1 MRKVGV
7 LDYGRR
13 GLREGRGNCLKYLKR
28 GWNKKDGRGN
38 KDFKRGGGGGGGGGQ
53 AESRSG
59 RLKKG
64 RGLEAPYELS

>member
-1 MRKVGV
+1 MGGETKI
-7 LDYGRR
+7 
-13 GLREGRGNCLKYLKR
+13 LK
-28 GWNKKDGRGN
+28 
-38 KDFKRGGGGGGGGGQ
+38 GGGEGGQ